1 MRMSLRET
9 FMRRFIAAAVIVL
22 LPAPVM
28 AQSAELERAKV
39 AVEKILADPA
49 KQQAYC
55 DAMKLESQVTE
66 ENERIAALGD
76 KATAEELEKSATQT
90 KDWNEQADKLW
101 HEIDVDYT
109 EISRATSFAA
119 LLDPQSNQPYP
130 GAEKFIED
138 QQQMNARCID

>member
-1 MRMSLRET
+1 MRK
-9 FMRRFIAAAVIVL
+9 FIAAAVIAC
-22 LPAPVM
+22 LPVPAM
-28 AQSAELERAKV
+28 AQSAELDKAKV

-49 KQQAYC
+49 KQKAYC
-55 DAMKLESQVTE
+55 DAMKLESQVAE

-76 KATAEELEKSATQT
+76 KATPEDLEKAAGQT
-90 KDWNEQADKLW
+90 KAWNEQADKLW
-101 HEIDVDYT
+101 QEIDVDYS

-138 QQQMNARCID
+138 QQQMNAACQD